1 MSWSLTLSPRLSP
14 AVLLGVSQETPKTA
28 VTPLLTRRVFL
39 AQASRRRSASAHD
52 FPKQVS
58 VPCGANLALGA
69 RAQLEELPITAA

>member
-14 AVLLGVSQETPKTA
+14 AVLLGVSRETPRTTVA
-28 VTPLLTRRVFL
+28 PLPTGAGFVGQPSRHLSTP
-39 AQASRRRSASAHD
+39 SHD

-58 VPCGANLALGA
+58 VPCGALLALGV